1 MGSMR
6 TWDEVARTVKLDPVL
21 LASMRMPA
29 WRQEARKRGVAA
41 YFPPDEQATYAIAG
55 QSDPRLSGPTSR
67 KQFLGML
74 R

>member
-29 WRQEARKRGVAA
+29 WR
-41 YFPPDEQATYAIAG
+41 
-55 QSDPRLSGPTSR
+55 
-67 KQFLGML
+67 
-74 R
+74 